1 VEGSVP
7 LPGVENYVVSH
18 KQNAGRKLRKTFKIP
33 GNEKTGGLSFDQRIE
48 LSATGTGD
56 PEGICARISLLNGS
70 LFQRGF
76 FMFLLIV
83 IVVVSTSF
91 LIGIYQL
98 MLHKYYWGPSGKPP
112 NPKKN
117 DERSS

>member
-1 VEGSVP
+1 VGGSVP
-7 LPGVENYVVSH
+7 LQVVENDVVSP
-18 KQNAGRKLRKTFKIP
+18 KQMRGDTCTKTFKIP
-33 GNEKTGGLSFDQRIE
+33 DEERIGILRFDRRIE
-48 LSATGTGD
+48 FCATGTCELD
-56 PEGICARISLLNGS
+56 RICARITSPRDS

-76 FMFLLIV
+76 MFLLIV
-83 IVVVSTSF
+83 VVAVSTIF

-117 DERSS
+117 DEWSS